1 MIFRFFHEHGF
12 KTIQGEYIDESY
24 FKKTYGP
31 VLARKGLNP
40 WDNEESGS
48 DGGAITPG
56 EIIPQSLMH
65 MMEQRMRDVFVVND
79 AWESN

>member
-24 FKKTYGP
+24 FKKTYGQ
-31 VLARKGLNP
+31 LTNKGLNP
-40 WDNEESGS
+40 WEIEDSS
-48 DGGAITPG
+48 DGAYTPG
-56 EIIPQSLMH
+56 ETIPQDMMH
-65 MMEQRMRDVFVVND
+65 LMEQKMRDVFVVND

>member
-12 KTIQGEYIDESY
+12 KTIQDEYIDESY

-31 VLARKGLNP
+31 VLERKELNP

-48 DGGAITPG
+48 DGSFTPA
-56 EIIPQSLMH
+56 IIPASLMH
-65 MMEQRMRDVFVVND
+65 QMEQRMRDVFVVND